1 MLRFPCLF
9 LMLPL
14 LVVAADFPE
23 PTDSETRG
31 VPLPAAAAAAGFQL
45 PPGFKVSV
53 FASEPDIRQ
62 PIALAFDSRGRLW
75 VAENFTYAESKVN
88 FAREFNDRVLILE
101 DLNHDG
107 RADRRTVFWDQ
118 AKLLTSV
125 LPGYGGVYLM
135 CPPQLLFLPD
145 RDGNDV
151 PDGPPEVLL
160 DGFETTTGNRHTF
173 ANGLKWGPDGWI
185 WGRVGISSGA
195 RISVPGTPEAER
207 IEMRGGIWRYH
218 PERRV
223 VEAVSHGTTNP
234 WGLDWN
240 ELGEPFFINTVIGH
254 LWHAIPGA
262 HFQRMHGDD
271 VHPHNYGLIGQHAD
285 HYHFDT
291 GAGWTKSRAAHDGSS
306 FAPGSDALGG
316 GHAHCGL
323 MIYLGVNWPESLRGR
338 LFTLNFH
345 GRRVNQER
353 LERQGSGF
361 VGRHEPDL
369 FSVADPWFRGLELLY
384 GPDGGVFIADWSD
397 TGECHESDG
406 VHRSSGRIYKVTQGD
421 PAPVEVT
428 GMPTAPTAEL
438 VQRLFYRNEWLSR
451 HAHRVLADRIRAG
464 TDPAPVRQ
472 AVLEAYDRQPTA
484 AGRLRAMWAL
494 NSVGEFPTGWLL
506 ERTRDPEEAVRSWAV
521 RLLVDD
527 WPMDDP
533 SGRPWQTA
541 AQERQAALPASA
553 AVVRRLEELGA
564 SDSSALVRLY
574 VASALQRLAFPDRA
588 RVATAL
594 LGHAEDAADPNLPL
608 MIWYG
613 IEPLVAAQPEEAV
626 RLLLAGR
633 IPAVRQRVA
642 RRLAADLETSPK
654 PVSALVAAVTPL
666 GSDFQEDVVVGLH
679 SALKGWRKASAPAAW
694 AELVA
699 RVSANPSVQ
708 EQVRELGVVF
718 GDGRALDELR
728 AIVADPGSD
737 TGARRQAL
745 KTLVDARAENLG
757 PLLRQAVSDGTLR
770 SAALIGLLQ
779 LDDPGAATL
788 ATGQYLW
795 LGLEERPPVLGA
807 MVTRPA
813 SARVLLDAMAAG
825 QISRADLAPFQ
836 ARQIASLNNAE
847 LTARLAEVWGVL
859 RPPEADKEDVK
870 TRLRRQLSAEVL
882 KQADLSSG
890 RAVFQQVCGACHR
903 LYGEGGTV
911 GPDLTG
917 SGRSNLDYLLDHIVD
932 PGAVVPADYRM
943 AIVSLKDGRVLNGV
957 MRDRNGR
964 TVTVQSQTEEV
975 TVEETDITSLEQP
988 EQSLMPDGL
997 LEGLSSEQARDLVAY
1012 LMHSQ
1017 QVPR

>member
-1 MLRFPCLF
+1 
-9 LMLPL
+9 MLPL
-14 LVVAADFPE
+14 LAVAADFPE

-31 VPLPAAAAAAGFQL
+31 APMSAAAAAAGFQL

-53 FASEPDIRQ
+53 FASEPDLRQ
-62 PIALAFDSRGRLW
+62 PIALAFDTRGRLW
-75 VAENFTYAESKVN
+75 VAENFTYAESRVN

-125 LPGYGGVYLM
+125 LPGRGGVYLM

-145 RDGNDV
+145 RDGDDV
-151 PDGPPEVLL
+151 PDGPPELLL

-195 RISVPGTPEAER
+195 RIGVPGTPEAER

-271 VHPHNYGLIGQHAD
+271 VNPHSYGLIGQHAD

-291 GAGWTKSRAAHDGSS
+291 GAGWTKSRAAQDGSS

-316 GHAHCGL
+316 GHAHSGL
-323 MIYLGVNWPESLRGR
+323 MIYLGANWPESLRGR

-353 LERQGSGF
+353 LERRGSGY

-406 VHRSSGRIYKVTQGD
+406 VHRNSGRIYKVSQGD
-421 PAPVEVT
+421 LLPVEVI
-428 GMPTAPTAEL
+428 GMPAAPAVEW
-438 VQRLFYRNEWLSR
+438 VQWLFDPNEWLSR
-451 HAHRVLADRIRAG
+451 HARQVLADRTQAG
-464 TDPAPVRQ
+464 TDPAPIRRML
-472 AVLEAYDRQPTA
+472 LEAFDRQSTA

-494 NSVGEFPTGWLL
+494 NVVGGFPAGWLL
-506 ERTRDPEEAVRSWAV
+506 ERTRDPDEAVRSWAV

-533 SGRPWQTA
+533 AGRPWPAA
-541 AQERQAALPASA
+541 AQQRQAALPESA
-553 AVVRRLEELGA
+553 TVVRRLEELA
-564 SDSSALVRLY
+564 TSDPSALVRLY
-574 VASALQRLAFPDRA
+574 VASALQRLALSDRV
-588 RVATAL
+588 RVAAAL
-594 LGHAEDAADPNLPL
+594 LGQAGDAADPNLPWL
-608 MIWYG
+608 IWYG
-613 IEPLVAAQPEEAV
+613 IEPVVAAQPQEAI
-626 RLLLAGR
+626 RLLLDSR
-633 IPAVRQRVA
+633 IPPVRQWMA
-642 RRLAADLETSPK
+642 RRLAADLETRPE
-654 PVSALVAAVTPL
+654 PVSALLAAVTPL
-666 GSDFQEDVVVGLH
+666 GSELQEDVILGLH
-679 SALKGWRKASAPAAW
+679 AALKGWRKAPAPAAW
-694 AELVA
+694 AGLVT

-708 EQVRELGVVF
+708 DAVRELGVVF
-718 GDGRALDELR
+718 GDGRALDELK
-728 AIVADPGSD
+728 AIVADSASD
-737 TGARRQAL
+737 AGARRHAL

-757 PLLRQAVSDGTLR
+757 PLLRQAAADGVLR
-770 SAALIGLLQ
+770 STALVGLLQ
-779 LDDPGAATL
+779 LDEPGAADL
-788 ATGQYLW
+788 AVGQYLW

-813 SARVLLDAMAAG
+813 SARALLEAMVTG
-825 QISRADLAPFQ
+825 QIPRADLTPFQ
-836 ARQIASLNNAE
+836 ARQIASFNDAE
-847 LTARLAEVWGVL
+847 LTARMAQAWGVL
-859 RPPEADKEDVK
+859 RAPEADKEEVK
-870 TRLRRQLSAEVL
+870 TRLRRQLSPEVL
-882 KQADLSSG
+882 KQADLSRG
-890 RAVFQQVCGACHR
+890 RVVFQQICSACHR

-917 SGRSNLDYLLDHIVD
+917 SGRSNLDYLLDHVVD
-932 PGAVVPADYRM
+932 PSAVVPADYRM

-957 MRDRNGR
+957 LRDRNGR
-964 TVTVQSQTEEV
+964 TLTVQSQTEEV
-975 TVEETDITSLEQP
+975 TVEEADITSLEQP
-988 EQSLMPDGL
+988 EQSMMPEGL
-997 LEGLSSEQARDLVAY
+997 LEGLAPERARDLMAY
-1012 LMHSQ
+1012 LMHPQ
-1017 QVPR
+1017 QVP